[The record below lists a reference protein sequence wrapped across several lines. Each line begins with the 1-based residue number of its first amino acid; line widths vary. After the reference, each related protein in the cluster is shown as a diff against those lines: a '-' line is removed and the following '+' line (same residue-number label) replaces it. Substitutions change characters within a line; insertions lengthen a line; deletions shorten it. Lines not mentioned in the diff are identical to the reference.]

1 MRKFFIIIAFT
12 CIQFINAQ
20 ESGKFRMDIDA
31 FYALASEGNGF
42 GLALEPK
49 FNIADNMNVG
59 LRISTAFIA
68 RDGSP
73 FNTGLIYP
81 YENYDYVESNE
92 TVSASVGGTFDYYFD
107 ELTGSSFTPFAGA
120 GIMYTIVSS
129 DFDETSHLGGM
140 VRAGFEVGKF
150 RFSADY
156 NIIPASDASYA
167 YTNSYIGINVG
178 VFIGGGKW

>member
-1 MRKFFIIIAFT
+1 MRKFYIIIAFT

-31 FYALASEGNGF
+31 FYALASRGNGF

-59 LRISTAFIA
+59 LRISSAYIA

-73 FNTGLIYP
+73 FKNALIYG
-81 YENYDYVESNE
+81 YDENYDFVESTE

-120 GIMYTIVSS
+120 GIMYTIVSNDYDDS
-129 DFDETSHLGGM
+129 SHIGGM
-140 VRAGFEVGKF
+140 VRAGLEVGKF
-150 RFSADY
+150 RFSAEY
-156 NIIPASDASYA
+156 NYPC
-167 YTNSYIGINVG
+167 
-178 VFIGGGKW
+178 FRC